1 MDQASEFL
9 NALNS
14 HFFNA
19 NKRLFWGY
27 LLTTLLLVALVW
39 FRQKRHVPFLK
50 FLFPK
55 KVWLHPS
62 AKIDYSVWLINNLVK
77 ILVILPLLFS
87 AAPIAIWLSQSMEAV
102 FGDIPNV
109 THNRTII
116 LVSFTL
122 LVFLL
127 DDFSRFFLHWIMHKV
142 PLLWSLHKVHHS
154 AEVLTPFTVYRL
166 HPLESALYAC
176 RLVLSQGFAIG
187 IGFYLFGHKLA
198 LYDILGANVF
208 VFLFNLFGSNLR
220 HSHVWLSWGDRIEN
234 WFISPAQHQIH
245 HSNSHAHY
253 DKNLG
258 AALSIWDR
266 LFGTFLPASSVT
278 TPLKFGVGEQPHGKL
293 TALYLRPLFDMYNN
307 LKNGFKSGN
316 TASKQVHKE
325 G

>member
-1 MDQASEFL
+1 MDQALELF

-27 LLTTLLLVALVW
+27 LLTTFVLVWWVW
-39 FRQKRHVPFLK
+39 FRQVNNQSLLQFI
-50 FLFPK
+50 FPK

-62 AKIDYSVWLINNLVK
+62 AKIDYSVWVLNNLVK

-87 AAPIAIWLSQSMEAV
+87 AAPIAIWVSQTLEAL
-102 FGDIPNV
+102 FGDVPNISQDK
-109 THNRTII
+109 TII

-127 DDFSRFFLHWIMHKV
+127 DDFTRFFLHWIMHKV

-176 RLVLSQGFAIG
+176 RLVLSQGIAIG
-187 IGFYLFGHKLA
+187 VGFYLFGHKLA

-220 HSHVWLSWGDRIEN
+220 HSHVWLSWGDKIEN

-245 HSNSHAHY
+245 HSNSPAHY

-258 AALSIWDR
+258 AALAIWDR
-266 LFGTFLPASSVT
+266 LFGTFLPASRIKE
-278 TPLKFGVGEQPHGKL
+278 PLEFGVGEQPHGKL
-293 TALYLRPLFDMYNN
+293 TALYLRPFADMYAN
-307 LKNGFKSGN
+307 LKKLF
-316 TASKQVHKE
+316 
-325 G
+325 